1 MDWNGLIIFFN
12 IIDHS
17 MWLQGIVENF
27 ISSAHLKVMR
37 IDMSLQLMKM
47 LCNQMKSSKNISCL
61 IDDVFNYLTSILRED
76 FALKRRKK

>member
-27 ISSAHLKVMR
+27 ISAHLKVMR

>member
-27 ISSAHLKVMR
+27 IS
-37 IDMSLQLMKM
+37 
-47 LCNQMKSSKNISCL
+47 LCPFESYENRHVIAVNEN
-61 IDDVFNYLTSILRED
+61 VV
-76 FALKRRKK
+76 